1 VTSIRLAQQP
11 DADELLTRDAFA
23 LLTGM
28 LLDQQVPMEKAF
40 AGPRLIAD
48 RLGLAGLDPAVVA
61 STDPD
66 DFTAIMVGPPAVHR
80 YPQSM
85 GSRVQALAQVIV
97 ERYDGDASALW
108 AGVDSGAELYRRLTA
123 LPGFGAQKAKIFV
136 ALLGKQV
143 GVRPTGWRV
152 AAGDYGLAGFRSV
165 ADVVDEQSLIK
176 VRETKRAAK
185 AAARAS
191 S

>member
-1 VTSIRLAQQP
+1 
-11 DADELLTRDAFA
+11 
-23 LLTGM
+23 
-28 LLDQQVPMEKAF
+28 
-40 AGPRLIAD
+40 
-48 RLGLAGLDPAVVA
+48 
-61 STDPD
+61 
-66 DFTAIMVGPPAVHR
+66 
-80 YPQSM
+80 M